1 MDGIAWAS
9 SAMVAARTRLEIA
22 AGNLSNVSTDGFR
35 KSVARGSMTR
45 TGVTIERASSQSH
58 GALRQTGR
66 PLDLAI
72 VGDGAFRVR
81 ARDGAVSAT
90 RDGNFMRDAEG
101 FLRDAKGRA
110 LIGSR
115 GAVRVPEGA
124 SIDERGRIVLGGMA
138 IDRIDAGP
146 GATIRTGFLECANVD
161 AIGEMVDVI
170 TSQRAFESAEK
181 VVSAIDGTRQKS
193 ANDVARVK

>member
-1 MDGIAWAS
+1 
-9 SAMVAARTRLEIA
+9 MVAARTRLEIA
-22 AGNLSNVSTDGFR
+22 TGNLSNVSTDGFS

-45 TGVTIERASSQSH
+45 TGVTIERAQSPEH

-66 PLDLAI
+66 PFDLAI

-90 RDGNFMRDAEG
+90 RNGNFVRDEES
-101 FLRDAKGRA
+101 FLRDSQGRA

-115 GAVRVPEGA
+115 GPVRVPEGA
-124 SIDERGRIVLGGMA
+124 AIDERGRVMLAGKVT
-138 IDRIDAGP
+138 DQIDAGN
-146 GATIRTGFLECANVD
+146 GATVRAGFLECANVD
-161 AIGEMVDVI
+161 AIGEMVDVM